1 MVKNK
6 TGGKNTKKGAR
17 KNLNQE
23 NIVRKLRFVEDECE
37 CYGIVS
43 KMLGNGQIEV
53 LCADDKPRLG
63 IIRNKFSGRNKSS
76 NLIGPGSWVII
87 GLRSWETPK
96 PNKLEKCDLLEIYT
110 HQERSR
116 LIQECKTNLSVLLK
130 QERLSHNEEEED
142 DHGILFGYQ
151 EEEKEGGGGEDEE
164 EELDDEIN
172 FDEI

>member
-6 TGGKNTKKGAR
+6 TGGKNNLGVR

-23 NIVRKLRFVEDECE
+23 NIVRKLRFVEDENE
-37 CYGIVS
+37 RYGIVS

-76 NLIGPGSWVII
+76 NMIGPGSWVII

-96 PNKLEKCDLLEIYT
+96 PDKLEKCDLLEIYT
-110 HQERSR
+110 YQERSR

-142 DHGILFGYQ
+142 DHGISFGYQ
-151 EEEKEGGGGEDEE
+151 EEGEGGDQEEE